1 MKLTAYRLLAFLLL
15 IALSVGFG
23 FAFDAVATAVEKHN
37 APRVESLAVEVSAQA
52 EQNGIPEPVIWA
64 MLCEAS
70 GFQSNAANGDRVGLM
85 QLTHA
90 QLNEARTLLLGLDAA
105 DAGMLYDPSTNL
117 SAGCAYLSHLYLR
130 YGTWELVFAA
140 YFAGSDTM
148 DAWLADPKL
157 SDDSGV
163 LKAFPDSDINELVHR
178 ILRTAELYEEL
189 YYNA

>member
-23 FAFDAVATAVEKHN
+23 FAFDAAATAVEKHN
-37 APRVESLAVEVSAQA
+37 CPRVESLADEVKAQA
-52 EQNGIPEPVIWA
+52 DQNGIPEPVIWA

-70 GFQSNAANGDRVGLM
+70 DFQSNAVHGERVGLM

-90 QLNEARTLLLGLDAA
+90 QLNAARTSLLGLNAV

-117 SAGCAYLSHLYLR
+117 SAGCAHLSQLYLR

-140 YFAGSDTM
+140 YFAGEDTV
-148 DAWLADPKL
+148 DAWLADPDL
-157 SDDSGV
+157 LDEAGV
-163 LKAFPDSDINELVHR
+163 LKRIPDSDIDALTRR
-178 ILRTAELYEEL
+178 ILRTSELYEKL